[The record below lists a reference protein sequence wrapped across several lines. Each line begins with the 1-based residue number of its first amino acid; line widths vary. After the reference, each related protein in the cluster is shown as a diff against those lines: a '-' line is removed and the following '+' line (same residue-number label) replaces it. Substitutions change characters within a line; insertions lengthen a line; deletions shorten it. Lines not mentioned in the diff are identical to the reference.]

1 VVARV
6 FALLAALISGA
17 AGSAAAAP
25 AFIPLLAP
33 GDTVPAIPLRTQ
45 DGRPFTLADLRGNA
59 IALSFIYTRCRD
71 PRMCPLVSAKF
82 SRAQARLGSLPVRL
96 VVLTLDPQFDTPA
109 VLARYGRAFGQDTR
123 RWTLVTGSPEAA
135 SELAARF
142 GIATTIA
149 EPGVILHTEGLM
161 LLDPA
166 GRLVRAIYGNDWSAA
181 DLVDDARAML
191 PGRSDALLG
200 FRAWL
205 TSAMETCG
213 RGNLALGGTAM
224 LAILAACGAIVGTIF
239 WLAFR
244 GKAVA
249 GT

>member
-1 VVARV
+1 M
-6 FALLAALISGA
+6 ALLAALIISA
-17 AGSAAAAP
+17 ANSAAAAP

-33 GDTVPAIPLRTQ
+33 GDTVPAIPLRAQ

-59 IALSFIYTRCRD
+59 VALSFIYTRCAD

-82 SRAQARLGSLPVRL
+82 SRAQAYIGALPVRL

-109 VLARYGRAFGQDTR
+109 VLARYGRAFGQDPR
-123 RWTLVTGSPEAA
+123 RWTLATGTPEAT

-181 DLVDDARAML
+181 DLVDDTRATL
-191 PGRSDALLG
+191 PGRGDAFGG

-213 RGNLALGGTAM
+213 RGNVALGGTAM
-224 LAILAACGAIVGTIF
+224 LAVLAACCGIVGTLF

-244 GKAVA
+244 SKAA
-249 GT
+249 PGT